1 MKQFNLNVLPLNLMK
16 SFFLSVFFLGA
27 CYATNAQTYTASL
40 LGSNEFPANVS
51 PGTGK
56 AVVTINGTTMRVQVT
71 FSGLTAPTA
80 ASHIHAATTNPG
92 TGTAGVATTTPSF
105 VGFPSGVTSGTYDH
119 TYDMTLT
126 SSYNASYITANG
138 GTAVS
143 AFAALKGAISN
154 GKAYLNIH
162 TSAFPAG
169 EIRCF
174 LVGCPTITVS
184 IPDAFALGQGTLP
197 NTVYPAYTPASSL
210 TLVTAVSGG
219 SGPYSYN
226 WSNGSIASAVSVSPV
241 ITTQYS
247 VTVQDQNGCTGTASK
262 TVNVMDIAGGKKGDK
277 IVLCHNG
284 NTITIDNSAVAVH
297 LGHGDMLGSCPEKK
311 GGVSLR
317 SAIMEEH
324 RDGFV
329 VKVSPNPS
337 PNYFELKIEG
347 NTGNKVKVSVYDL
360 LGRVVETRPSIQSG
374 QTLRLGAS
382 YAPGIYSVEILQ
394 GAQKQILKLVKEK

>member
-1 MKQFNLNVLPLNLMK
+1 
-16 SFFLSVFFLGA
+16 
-27 CYATNAQTYTASL
+27 
-40 LGSNEFPANVS
+40 
-51 PGTGK
+51 
-56 AVVTINGTTMRVQVT
+56 
-71 FSGLTAPTA
+71 
-80 ASHIHAATTNPG
+80 
-92 TGTAGVATTTPSF
+92 
-105 VGFPSGVTSGTYDH
+105 
-119 TYDMTLT
+119 
-126 SSYNASYITANG
+126 
-138 GTAVS
+138 
-143 AFAALKGAISN
+143 
-154 GKAYLNIH
+154 
-162 TSAFPAG
+162 
-169 EIRCF
+169 
-174 LVGCPTITVS
+174 
-184 IPDAFALGQGTLP
+184 
-197 NTVYPAYTPASSL
+197 
-210 TLVTAVSGG
+210 
-219 SGPYSYN
+219 
-226 WSNGSIASAVSVSPV
+226 
-241 ITTQYS
+241 
-247 VTVQDQNGCTGTASK
+247 
-262 TVNVMDIAGGKKGDK
+262 MDIAGGKKGDK